1 MKAKRV
7 LGILLACSLVT
18 GMLAACGSGNSAGES
33 SSGTSGEEASSS
45 EVSESA
51 SSASDAAP
59 ETETAEAFS
68 YPMEEVTLTI
78 NYTSDGATSM
88 YDTTDLP
95 EWCKDMGFQE
105 NLRQATGVT
114 LEDIGGS
121 PASADTTEE
130 FLLMLASGDYS
141 DIIYANWVT
150 FPGGPSAAL
159 NDGYIVDLMEY
170 AEYMPNL
177 MAYLN
182 ENPEIK
188 ALVTTDDG
196 QLYAAPYIKD
206 DGLLTQ
212 QGLVL
217 RQDWLDE
224 LDMELPETVEELHDV
239 LVAFRDELGVVS
251 PLTFECRW
259 LFIQYGAGAIS
270 SGWNTAYPFYMDGDT
285 VVYGPMTDEY
295 KEYVTTLAKWYEEG
309 LIDRDLATV
318 DKSTVQAKFSNGEAG
333 VSIQQTGNIDNCV
346 AANEG
351 TSFAV
356 TPMESLVMNSGDEPE
371 FAQYSNMFDG
381 SFGFSV
387 STQCSNVEA
396 ACRWLD
402 YFYSDEGG
410 MLINYGLEGVSYE
423 IVNDEVAFTDLIL
436 NNEETSNATTARTS
450 IAHPR
455 NWPHVQENSTLEYS
469 DFDSNLLT
477 TWFAEKMNER
487 SYPTVTYTNEES
499 EMISEKWSDIDT
511 YAQEMITKF
520 ILGTESLDNWDS
532 FISTLEQLGIHDIL
546 EARQAA
552 YERYI
557 SR

>member
-1 MKAKRV
+1 MKAKQIW
-7 LGILLACSLVT
+7 GLLLTCSLVT
-18 GMLAACGSGNSAGES
+18 GLFTACGSAEDTQES
-33 SSGTSGEEASSS
+33 SSGAGSSS
-45 EVSESA
+45 AGTVGSQTVEE
-51 SSASDAAP
+51 
-59 ETETAEAFS
+59 EFS
-68 YPMEEVTLTI
+68 YPMDAVTLTI

-130 FLLMLASGDYS
+130 FLLMLASNEYS
-141 DIIYANWVT
+141 DIIYANWVV

-159 NDGYIVDLMEY
+159 NDGYIVDLMKY
-170 AEYMPNL
+170 GAYMPNL
-177 MAYLN
+177 MAYLD
-182 ENPEIK
+182 ENPDIK
-188 ALVTTDDG
+188 TLVTTDDG

-212 QGLVL
+212 QGLVI
-217 RQDWLDE
+217 RQDWLDQ
-224 LDMELPETVEELHDV
+224 LKLELPETADELYNV
-239 LVAFRDELGVVS
+239 LTAFRDELDVIS
-251 PLTFECRW
+251 PLTFESRW
-259 LFIQYGAGAIS
+259 LFTQYGACALS
-270 SGWNTAYPFYMDGDT
+270 SAWDTAYPFYMDGDT
-285 VVYGPMTDEY
+285 VKFGPMTDEY
-295 KEYVTTLAKWYEEG
+295 KEFVTTMAKWYAEG
-309 LIDRDLATV
+309 LIDADLATV
-318 DKSTVQAKFSNGEAG
+318 DKSTVQAKFSNGESG

-351 TSFAV
+351 TDFVAA
-356 TPMESLVMNSGDEPE
+356 PMESLVLNSGDEPE

-387 STQCSNVEA
+387 STQCSDVEA

-402 YFYSDEGG
+402 YFYSEEGG

-423 IVNDEVAFTDLIL
+423 IENGGVVFTDLIL
-436 NNEETSNATTARTS
+436 NNEETPNTTTARTS

-455 NWPHVQENSTLEYS
+455 NWPHVQENSILEYS
-469 DFDSNLLT
+469 DFDKNLLS
-477 TWFAEKMNER
+477 TWFADKMSER
-487 SYPTVTYTNEES
+487 SYPTVTYTDEES
-499 EMISEKWSDIDT
+499 ELISEKWGDIDT
-511 YAQEMITKF
+511 YAKEMITKF

-532 FISTLEQLGIHDIL
+532 FLGTLEQLGINDIL
-546 EARQAA
+546 EARQTA

>member
-1 MKAKRV
+1 MKAKKCM
-7 LGILLACSLVT
+7 GLLMTCSLVT
-18 GMLAACGSGNSAGES
+18 GLLAACGSADGAQESSSNAGS
-33 SSGTSGEEASSS
+33 SSGTI
-45 EVSESA
+45 ESQ
-51 SSASDAAP
+51 
-59 ETETAEAFS
+59 TAEEEFT
-68 YPMEEVTLTI
+68 YPMDAVTLTI

-130 FLLMLASGDYS
+130 FLLMLASGEYS
-141 DIIYANWVT
+141 DIIYSNWVA

-159 NDGYIVDLMEY
+159 NDGYIVDLMDY
-170 AEYMPNL
+170 SMYMPNL

-182 ENPEIK
+182 ENPDIK

-212 QGLVL
+212 QGLVI
-217 RQDWLDE
+217 RQDWLDQ
-224 LDMELPETVEELHDV
+224 LNLELPETVDELHDV
-239 LVAFRDELGVVS
+239 LVAFRDDLDVVS

-259 LFIQYGAGAIS
+259 LFTQYGACALS
-270 SGWNTAYPFYMDGDT
+270 SAWDTTYPFYMDGDT
-285 VVYGPMTDEY
+285 VMFGPMTDGY
-295 KEYVTTLAKWYEEG
+295 KEFVTTLAKWYDEG
-309 LIDRDLATV
+309 LIDADLATV
-318 DKSTVQAKFSNGEAG
+318 DKSTVQAKFSNGESG

-351 TSFAV
+351 TDFAA
-356 TPMESLVMNSGDEPE
+356 TPMESLVLNSGTESE
-371 FAQYSNMFDG
+371 FAQYSNLFDG

-387 STQCSNVEA
+387 STQCSDVEA

-402 YFYSDEGG
+402 YFYSEEGS
-410 MLINYGLEGVSYE
+410 MLINYGLEGISYE
-423 IVNDEVAFTDLIL
+423 IVNGEVVFTDLIL
-436 NNEETSNATTARTS
+436 NNEETPNTTTARTS

-455 NWPHVQENSTLEYS
+455 NWPHVQENSILEYS
-469 DFDSNLLT
+469 DFDKNLLT
-477 TWFAEKMNER
+477 TWFADKMSER
-487 SYPTVTYTNEES
+487 SYPTVTYTDEES
-499 EMISEKWSDIDT
+499 ELISEKWSDIDT
-511 YAQEMITKF
+511 YAKEMITKF

-532 FISTLEQLGIHDIL
+532 FISTLEQLGINDIL
-546 EARQAA
+546 EARQTA